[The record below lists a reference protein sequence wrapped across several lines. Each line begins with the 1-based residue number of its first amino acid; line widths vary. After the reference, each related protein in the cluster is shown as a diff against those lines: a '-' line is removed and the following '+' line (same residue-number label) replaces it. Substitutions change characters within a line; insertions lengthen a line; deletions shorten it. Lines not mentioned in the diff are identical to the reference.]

1 MCMHLRDQFLCSI
14 ESNLVYWF
22 VKVCVALVARF
33 ILGLGLIPTHAYHLT
48 IAVYHVHIMNV
59 TFLCMCFLFYASS
72 NFYAY
77 CYLFC
82 KCEIFI
88 KMFSSCSNSLHIPI
102 VFGEVWSFFMVFYK
116 SCMFKFFLDVWNF

>member
-1 MCMHLRDQFLCSI
+1 M
-14 ESNLVYWF
+14 
-22 VKVCVALVARF
+22 CVALVARF

-48 IAVYHVHIMNV
+48 IVVHHVHIMNV

-88 KMFSSCSNSLHIPI
+88 KMFSSCSNLCIFQLFLEKFEFFSWCSISI
-102 VFGEVWSFFMVFYK
+102 ACSSFLWMFESFRFLSGRHVYGQVFYP
-116 SCMFKFFLDVWNF
+116 CCNFYA